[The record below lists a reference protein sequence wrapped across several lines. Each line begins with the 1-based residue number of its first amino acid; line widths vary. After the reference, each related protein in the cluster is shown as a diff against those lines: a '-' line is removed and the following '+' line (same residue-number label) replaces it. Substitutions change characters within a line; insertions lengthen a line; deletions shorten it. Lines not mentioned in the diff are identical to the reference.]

1 MHARA
6 VSIALF
12 GACCSALAIGCAGG
26 SSSAVATSTTTK
38 PTPSGA
44 ATPAD
49 TRGGTPT
56 RTLTPAELA
65 DSIMRE
71 PFRRFRGD
79 FDAASAPMLASGN
92 YLGIVQLLEG
102 MRAETPRDVN
112 VQHLARE
119 LTGTY
124 SPFVGQLQE
133 ALEAYAFEPPPTVRF
148 DSVAVGRL
156 APEDAVDGVARL
168 ATNRQ
173 IVFLNELPFIPRDR
187 AFAANLLAKLR
198 PLGFSYLAIEALD
211 ERDTSINTRG
221 YPVHASGFYVNEP
234 VFGELVRTAL
244 KLGFKVVPY
253 DAPNA
258 AGDARESGQA
268 QRLVDRVLKSDP
280 KARIVVYASEH
291 HIDESGTIDGAKPM
305 AVHFRELTGIDPLTV
320 DQTVLTERAD
330 TTFDDNRYLFLMKRV
345 RRQVAFVLKQGDSL
359 WSAQPGTHDVTV
371 VHPRAVHRAGRPSWL
386 YALGNRRAY
395 LLSDEI
401 CGGVALDC
409 VVTARIATENEDAI
423 PVDALRIQFSAPG
436 SKTFALPPGKYVV
449 EAHDGTGAALSRQ
462 TLTIP
467 AR

>member
-1 MHARA
+1 MA
-6 VSIALF
+6 
-12 GACCSALAIGCAGG
+12 
-26 SSSAVATSTTTK
+26 K
-38 PTPSGA
+38 PTQSVAAPAGA
-44 ATPAD
+44 PA
-49 TRGGTPT
+49 
-56 RTLTPAELA
+56 RTLTPAEIA

-79 FDAASAPMLASGN
+79 FDAASTPMLARGN
-92 YLGIVQLLEG
+92 YLGIVQLLEN
-102 MRAETPRDVN
+102 MRADAPRDAN

-124 SPFVGQLQE
+124 SPFIGQLQE
-133 ALEAYAFEPPPTVRF
+133 ALEAYAFERPAAVRF

-168 ATNRQ
+168 AANRQ
-173 IVFLNELPFIPRDR
+173 VVFLNELPYVPRDR

-198 PLGFSYLAIEALD
+198 PLGFTHLAIEALD
-211 ERDTSINTRG
+211 ERDTSLNARG
-221 YPVHASGFYVNEP
+221 YPVHATGFYVNEP
-234 VFGELVRTAL
+234 VFGELVRTAT
-244 KLGFKVVPY
+244 KLGFKLVPY
-253 DAPNA
+253 DAPDA
-258 AGDARESGQA
+258 TGDARETAQA
-268 QRLVDRVLKSDP
+268 QRLVDRILKNEP

-330 TTFDDNRYLFLMKRV
+330 TTFDDNRYVFLMKRV
-345 RRQVAFVLKQGDSL
+345 RRQTPFVLKQGDSL

-371 VHPRAVHRAGRPSWL
+371 IHPRAVHRAGRPSWL

-409 VVTARIATENEDAI
+409 VVTARIATEDEKAV

-436 SKTFALPPGKYVV
+436 SKTFALPPGQYVI
-449 EAHDGTGAALSRQ
+449 EAHDGAGTALSRQ